1 MLSYALSIYG
11 KRTAV
16 LYRPVKDKKG
26 KVHYRATEAH
36 CGDSASV
43 QAWVKIKEKEH
54 GIRATNR
61 I

>member
-1 MLSYALSIYG
+1 MLPYALSIYS

-16 LYRPVKDKKG
+16 LYRPIIDKKG

-36 CGDSASV
+36 CGDNASV
-43 QAWVKIKEKEH
+43 QAWVKIKEEKH
-54 GIRATNR
+54 GIRATSH